1 MNYSSELL
9 TEELSKVEWH
19 TEIENIQELWNS
31 IEQEILTIIDE
42 VAPLEE
48 MNPFI
53 NRGKNSAMLKKK
65 LNRRNYLLRIEN
77 GQSRRR
83 KKKKN

>member
-42 VAPLEE
+42 VASLEE
-48 MNPFI
+48 MNLFI

-65 LNRRNYLLRIEN
+65 LNQRNYLLRIEN

>member
-42 VAPLEE
+42 VASLEE
-48 MNPFI
+48 MNLFI

-65 LNRRNYLLRIEN
+65 LN
-77 GQSRRR
+77 
-83 KKKKN
+83 